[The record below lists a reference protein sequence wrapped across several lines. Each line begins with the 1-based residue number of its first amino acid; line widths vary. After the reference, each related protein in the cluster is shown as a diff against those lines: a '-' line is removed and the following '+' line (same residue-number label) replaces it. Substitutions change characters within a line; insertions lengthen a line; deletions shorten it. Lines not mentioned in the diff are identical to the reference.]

1 MDWRPLLRK
10 RHGPRMVRRTL
21 FSRCFPLAPWV
32 VDGRAN
38 GRKASLCREKG
49 DFFGKRMTKNAKNS
63 RFGLLF

>member
-21 FSRCFPLAPWV
+21 FSRCFSLAPWV

-38 GRKASLCREKG
+38 GRKASLCMEKG
-49 DFFGKRMTKNAKNS
+49 DFSYKITLKSAE
-63 RFGLLF
+63 

>member
-21 FSRCFPLAPWV
+21 FSRCFSLAPWV

-38 GRKASLCREKG
+38 GRKASLCMEKG
-49 DFFGKRMTKNAKNS
+49 DFSRKNNA
-63 RFGLLF
+63 

>member
-49 DFFGKRMTKNAKNS
+49 DFS
-63 RFGLLF
+63 RKKP

>member
-32 VDGRAN
+32 VDGRTN

-49 DFFGKRMTKNAKNS
+49 DFS
-63 RFGLLF
+63 RKKP